1 MKSKRP
7 VIVRKKILIVDD
19 HPMMR
24 QGLRG
29 MIESEAD
36 LEICGE
42 AETAHQAMELL
53 KTLEPDL
60 MLLDITLPGK
70 SGLELIK
77 DIRVLYP
84 LLPMLVLSMHDESL
98 YAERVLR
105 AGAGGYITK
114 QQRPDAL
121 ISAMRQVLAGRTYVS
136 EEVSERIL
144 KHLSGRPVVTTSPLE
159 ALTDREFEIFQLI
172 GEGETTGQI
181 AKHLHLSPKT
191 VAVHYANIRRKLKLA
206 TYADLIRF
214 AVRMEEERNLP
225 RHDSFSGTKL
235 PP

>member
-1 MKSKRP
+1 MKPK
-7 VIVRKKILIVDD
+7 VIATATRKILIVDD

-24 QGLRG
+24 EGLRG
-29 MIESEAD
+29 IIKGETD

-42 AETAHQAMELL
+42 AENAHQALQLL
-53 KTLEPDL
+53 TKLKPDL
-60 MLLDITLPGK
+60 VLLDITLPGK
-70 SGLELIK
+70 NGLELIK
-77 DIRVLYP
+77 DIKVMYP

-114 QQRPDAL
+114 QQRPQAL
-121 ISAMRQVLAGRTYVS
+121 LSAMRQVLAGRTYVS

-144 KHLSGRPVVTTSPLE
+144 KHLSGRAVMTASPLE

-172 GEGETTGQI
+172 GEGESTAQI

-206 TYADLIRF
+206 AYPDLIRF
-214 AVRMEEERNLP
+214 AVRLEESRNIP
-225 RHDSFSGTKL
+225 RLESL
-235 PP
+235 